1 MNKISADEFDQAVMK
16 NIRLRKMVHQFD
28 KIQTRLEKIENKT
41 TNPDFS
47 KLMRRALELE
57 SKMKKLAFK
66 VVKGFNCDCV
76 ASLSNLET
84 ENEPL

>member
-28 KIQTRLEKIENKT
+28 KVQTRLEKIENKT

-66 VVKGFNCDCV
+66 VVKGFK
-76 ASLSNLET
+76 
-84 ENEPL
+84 NEPL